1 MTNHNVEN
9 HNILGFQ
16 NALVLLIKKNDES
29 NLRKILKPSTRYI
42 FEIGEG
48 LKCACWIEEDQIY
61 YYSTKETNYVGDVS
75 DLVDL
80 VAVKRKTTEEII
92 NVIGDAYKLQI
103 TKYNQEKS
111 LYNKEK
117 VFLFEKLL
125 TDIGLTYVEI
135 NELRN
140 CL

>member
-9 HNILGFQ
+9 HNVLGFQ
-16 NALVLLIKKNDES
+16 NALVLFIKKNDDS
-29 NLRKILKPSTRYI
+29 ILRKILKPSTRYI

-48 LKCACWIEEDQIY
+48 FKCVCWIEEDQIY
-61 YYSTKETNYVGDVS
+61 YYSNKETNYVGDVS

-92 NVIGDAYKLQI
+92 TLIGDTYKLQI
-103 TKYNQEKS
+103 SKYNQEKS

-117 VFLFEKLL
+117 VTLLEKLL